1 MKLSDLREND
11 RQIAEL
17 LPALGAVGGA
27 IGGAAKAVGGAMAKG
42 ASAVGS
48 ALKTT
53 ASGLAGGQMDPAQ
66 AAMAA
71 KERQDQKK
79 QIQDAIKNKQAELAE
94 LQKQLTQL
102 G

>member
-1 MKLSDLREND
+1 MKLSDLKEND
-11 RQIAEL
+11 RQLDEL

-27 IGGAAKAVGGAMAKG
+27 IGGAAKAVGGALSKG
-42 ASAVGS
+42 ASAVGTV
-48 ALKTT
+48 AKNV

-71 KERQDQKK
+71 KERNDQKK
-79 QIQDAIKNKQAELAE
+79 QIQDAIKQKQQELAD